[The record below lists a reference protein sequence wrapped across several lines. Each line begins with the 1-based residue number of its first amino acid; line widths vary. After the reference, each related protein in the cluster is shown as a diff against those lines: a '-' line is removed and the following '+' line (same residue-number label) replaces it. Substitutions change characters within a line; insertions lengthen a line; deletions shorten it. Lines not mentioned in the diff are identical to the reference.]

1 MNLIAS
7 VNRAKKLQKKE
18 KWQEATKAW
27 NKIVDIFDPA
37 YQFQADA
44 CKIIAE
50 AVKMQ
55 EEIPVRRPT
64 TLMVMS
70 GDKHIII
77 EPKGLRKE

>member
-1 MNLIAS
+1 VNLIAS
-7 VNRAKKLQKKE
+7 VNRAKKLQNQE
-18 KWQEATKAW
+18 KWQEATNAW
-27 NKIVDIFDPA
+27 NHIAEHFNTD

-55 EEIPVRRPT
+55 EEIPVRRPNV
-64 TLMVMS
+64 LMVMS
-70 GDKHIII
+70 GNIRTIM